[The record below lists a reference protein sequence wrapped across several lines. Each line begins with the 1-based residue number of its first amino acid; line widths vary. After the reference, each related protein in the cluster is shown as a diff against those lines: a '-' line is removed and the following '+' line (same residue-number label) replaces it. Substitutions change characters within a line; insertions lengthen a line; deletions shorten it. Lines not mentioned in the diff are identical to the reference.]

1 MRVPGHSAE
10 NAEFIMC
17 RSYAVKDKIGAAIEV
32 PKALGSG
39 LLESADEEC
48 LCRELALGDV
58 PFKSKVAP

>member
-1 MRVPGHSAE
+1 
-10 NAEFIMC
+10 MC